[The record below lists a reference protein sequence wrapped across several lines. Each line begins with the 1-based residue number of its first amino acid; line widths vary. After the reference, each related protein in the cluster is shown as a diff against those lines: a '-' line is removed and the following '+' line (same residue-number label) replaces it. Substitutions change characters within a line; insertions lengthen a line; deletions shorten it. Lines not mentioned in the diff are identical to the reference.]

1 MKDKTNLEMKEKVPH
16 QLGPQTY
23 HCKQNSVYSFKNKL
37 KYTFKYIIFEV
48 FDTYKRIYVMYT
60 LSYDA

>member
-1 MKDKTNLEMKEKVPH
+1 MKEKVPH

-37 KYTFKYIIFEV
+37 KYTFKYINLFLKYLILIKE
-48 FDTYKRIYVMYT
+48 YM
-60 LSYDA
+60 